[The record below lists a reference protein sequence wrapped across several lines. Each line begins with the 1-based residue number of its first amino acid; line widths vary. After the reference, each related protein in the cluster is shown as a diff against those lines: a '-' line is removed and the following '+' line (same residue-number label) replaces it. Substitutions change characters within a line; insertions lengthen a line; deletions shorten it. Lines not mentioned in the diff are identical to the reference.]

1 MNKAHNYIVIVF
13 FDSLKRSSE
22 NDTTLKGY
30 PAFRI
35 YLRLS
40 FLLNFYQ
47 EYHFSRVKKSL
58 FT

>member
-1 MNKAHNYIVIVF
+1 MNKAPNYIVIVF
-13 FDSLKRSSE
+13 FDSLKQSSE

-30 PAFRI
+30 PASRI

-47 EYHFSRVKKSL
+47 EYHISI
-58 FT
+58 

>member
-1 MNKAHNYIVIVF
+1 MNKAPNYIVIVF
-13 FDSLKRSSE
+13 FDSLKQSSE

-40 FLLNFYQ
+40 FLFNFYQ
-47 EYHFSRVKKSL
+47 EYHISI
-58 FT
+58 